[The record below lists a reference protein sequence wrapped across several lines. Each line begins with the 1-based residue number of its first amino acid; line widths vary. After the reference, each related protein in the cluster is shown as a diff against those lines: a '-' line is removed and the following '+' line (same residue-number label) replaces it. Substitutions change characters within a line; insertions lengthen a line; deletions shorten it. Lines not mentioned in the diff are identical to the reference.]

1 MNRCRKLKE
10 YATFIACIRK
20 YQNEEKDIRTAID
33 LAVEECIAGN
43 ILADILRDQR
53 QEVTDMLLTEYNEQ
67 AHLQSER
74 EIAIEEGK
82 QIGANQLGKLIF
94 ALLSEGRTED
104 AARAA
109 VDEKFREQMYQEY
122 GIGKPKK

>member
-33 LAVEECIAGN
+33 FAVEECIAGN

-82 QIGANQLGKLIF
+82 QIGANQLGKLIS

-109 VDEKFREQMYQEY
+109 TDEAFREQMYQEY
-122 GIGKPKK
+122 GIKN

>member
-33 LAVEECIAGN
+33 FAVEECIAGN

-82 QIGANQLGKLIF
+82 QIGAKQLGKLIS

-109 VDEKFREQMYQEY
+109 TDEAFREQMYQEY
-122 GIGKPKK
+122 GIKN

>member
-1 MNRCRKLKE
+1 
-10 YATFIACIRK
+10 
-20 YQNEEKDIRTAID
+20 
-33 LAVEECIAGN
+33 
-43 ILADILRDQR
+43 
-53 QEVTDMLLTEYNEQ
+53 MLLTEYNEQ

-82 QIGANQLGKLIF
+82 QIGEEIGREEGEKIGKRIGRKEGEKVGANQLGKLIS

>member
-10 YATFIACIRK
+10 YAIFIACIRK

-33 LAVEECIAGN
+33 FAVEECIAGN

-82 QIGANQLGKLIF
+82 QIGAKQLGKLIS

>member
-1 MNRCRKLKE
+1 
-10 YATFIACIRK
+10 
-20 YQNEEKDIRTAID
+20 
-33 LAVEECIAGN
+33 
-43 ILADILRDQR
+43 
-53 QEVTDMLLTEYNEQ
+53 MLLTEYNEQ

-82 QIGANQLGKLIF
+82 QIGEEIGRKEGEKIGIQIGRKEGEKIGKQIGRKEGEKVGANQLGKLIS

-109 VDEKFREQMYQEY
+109 TDEAFRGQMYEKY
-122 GIGKPKK
+122 GIKN

>member
-1 MNRCRKLKE
+1 
-10 YATFIACIRK
+10 
-20 YQNEEKDIRTAID
+20 
-33 LAVEECIAGN
+33 
-43 ILADILRDQR
+43 
-53 QEVTDMLLTEYNEQ
+53 MLFEYNEQ
-67 AHLQSER
+67 THLQSER

-82 QIGANQLGKLIF
+82 QIGRKEGEKVGANQLGKLIF

>member
-1 MNRCRKLKE
+1 
-10 YATFIACIRK
+10 
-20 YQNEEKDIRTAID
+20 
-33 LAVEECIAGN
+33 
-43 ILADILRDQR
+43 
-53 QEVTDMLLTEYNEQ
+53 MLLTEYNEQ

-82 QIGANQLGKLIF
+82 QIGEEIGKQIGRKEGEKVGANQLGKLIS

-109 VDEKFREQMYQEY
+109 TDEAFRGQMYEKY
-122 GIGKPKK
+122 GIKN